1 MELSPLCKICGKDLS
16 KTVECAWTSCPL
28 LFIETAEEKRM
39 NIIGQNGNEGIHYEN
54 SSNT

>member
-39 NIIGQNGNEGIHYEN
+39 NIIGQNGNEGIHYEH